1 MERRSEQSQDSL
13 LWNVKRKK
21 MERTIHY
28 IWINW
33 VSSKGSESSRLIS
46 NRSMPVSDAKEMIL
60 RTSAKELLKHR
71 PSWLKDCVRISVSAQ
86 DITTGEILY
95 RRTINIKKKEIEKK
109 KRHLRYFLSCSLLKW
124 Y

>member
-1 MERRSEQSQDSL
+1 
-13 LWNVKRKK
+13 

-28 IWINW
+28 IWIDW
-33 VSSKGSESSRLIS
+33 ISSTGSKSSRLIS

-86 DITTGEILY
+86 DITTGEIL
-95 RRTINIKKKEIEKK
+95 RTINIKKKEIAI
-109 KRHLRYFLSCSLLKW
+109 
-124 Y
+124 